1 MTRNGRAAKALNMA
15 IKILIKL
22 DDRYFVGMPISGSY
36 YETCRKRV
44 DFLIAASKA
53 LSGSYLKY
61 IFTPIY
67 NWLKNKK
74 LYRK

>member
-15 IKILIKL
+15 IKILNKL
-22 DDRYFVGMPISGSY
+22 DDRYFAGIPISSPY

-44 DFLIAASKA
+44 DFLIAASKT

-67 NWLKNKK
+67 NLFKNKK